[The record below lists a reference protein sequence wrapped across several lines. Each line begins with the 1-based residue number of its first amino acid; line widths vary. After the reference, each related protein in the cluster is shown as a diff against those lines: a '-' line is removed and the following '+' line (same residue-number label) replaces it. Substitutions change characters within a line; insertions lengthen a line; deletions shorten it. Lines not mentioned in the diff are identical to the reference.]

1 MRQDQ
6 GQPAVAL
13 SGVSKQ
19 FGVVQ
24 ALRGVDLVLYPG
36 EIHALVGENGA
47 GKSTLVKMLAGIHQP
62 DQGTLRINGQEIV
75 LHGPLEARER
85 GIAVIHQHPTLFP
98 DLDVAENIYMGRQPR
113 DRLGRI
119 DWRAMYADVGRLL
132 ATLGEEINVR
142 APVRALAVA
151 DQQLVEIAKALSLEA
166 RVLVMDEPTASL
178 SAREV
183 DRLFAIVRR
192 LRDQGVAILFVSHR
206 LDEVYALC
214 DTITVFRDGAHVVTA
229 PTAELSTE
237 ETIRAMVGR
246 RLEALFPKEDATIG
260 EVLLRVRGLTQAG
273 VFRDISFDL
282 RRGEI
287 LGLFGLVGAGRTE
300 VARVLFGADQAD
312 SGTIELEGRPLRV
325 TSPTAALRL
334 GIGYV
339 PEDRHALGLVLEHPI
354 AANVT
359 LPILSRLA
367 NGLLLNRRGERA
379 LATDYATRLQV
390 KASGVDQLVAALSGG
405 NQQKVVIAKWLA
417 TNPEVL
423 ILDEPTRG
431 IDIGAK
437 AEVHRIISHLATEG
451 MGIILISSELPEV
464 LAMADR
470 VVVMHEGRITGEF
483 IRGTADQETVMYAA
497 TGQDELLAVTHGDD

>member
-1 MRQDQ
+1 MHQDQ
-6 GQPAVAL
+6 RQPAIEL
-13 SGVSKQ
+13 TGVSKQ
-19 FGVVQ
+19 FGAVQ
-24 ALRGVDLVLYPG
+24 ALRGVELTLYPG

-47 GKSTLVKMLAGIHQP
+47 GKSTLVKMLAGNHQP
-62 DQGTLRINGQEIV
+62 DQGTLKINGEAVV
-75 LHGPLEARER
+75 LEGPLDARAR

-113 DRLGRI
+113 DRFGRI
-119 DWRAMYADVGRLL
+119 NWREMYAEVGRLL

-142 APVRALAVA
+142 APVRSLAVA
-151 DQQLVEIAKALSLEA
+151 DQQLVEIAKALSLDA
-166 RVLVMDEPTASL
+166 RVLIMDEPTASL

-183 DRLFAIVRR
+183 ERLFAIVRR
-192 LRDQGVAILFVSHR
+192 LRDQGVAVMFVSHR
-206 LDEVYALC
+206 LEEVYDLC
-214 DTITVFRDGAHVVTA
+214 DKITVFRDGAYVLTA
-229 PTAELSTE
+229 PTSELSTE

-246 RLEALFPKEDATIG
+246 RLDTLFPKEDAEIG
-260 EVLLRVRGLTQAG
+260 EVLLRVRGLTRAG

-300 VARVLFGADQAD
+300 IARVLFGADPAD
-312 SGTIELEGRPLRV
+312 SGTIELAGEPV
-325 TSPTAALRL
+325 SITSPSAALRQ
-334 GIGYV
+334 GVAYV

-359 LPILSRLA
+359 LPILARLSRW
-367 NGLLLNRRGERA
+367 GLLDRNREA
-379 LATDYATRLQV
+379 SIATDYATRLQV
-390 KASGVDQLVAALSGG
+390 KASGVDQVVSALSGG

-417 TNPEVL
+417 TDPKVL

-437 AEVHRIISHLATEG
+437 AEVHRIISQLATQG

-464 LAMADR
+464 LAMSDR
-470 VVVMHEGRITGEF
+470 VIVMHEGRITGEF
-483 IRGTADQETVMYAA
+483 TRGAADQETVMYAA
-497 TGQDELLAVTHGDD
+497 TGQDELLVATNGNL

>member
-1 MRQDQ
+1 
-6 GQPAVAL
+6 
-13 SGVSKQ
+13 
-19 FGVVQ
+19 
-24 ALRGVDLVLYPG
+24 
-36 EIHALVGENGA
+36 
-47 GKSTLVKMLAGIHQP
+47 MLAGIHQP
-62 DQGTLRINGQEIV
+62 DQGTLRINGQETV
-75 LHGPLEARER
+75 LDGPLAARER

-119 DWRAMYADVGRLL
+119 DWRGMYAAVDQLL

-151 DQQLVEIAKALSLEA
+151 DQQLVEIAKALSLNA
-166 RVLVMDEPTASL
+166 RVLIMDEPTASL

-260 EVLLRVRGLTQAG
+260 DVLLRVQGLTQAG
-273 VFRDISFDL
+273 VFRDISFEL

-312 SGTIELEGRPLRV
+312 SGTIELDGRPVRI
-325 TSPTAALRL
+325 TSPSAALRL

-354 AANVT
+354 AANVS

-367 NGLLLNRRGERA
+367 DGFLLNRRRERE
-379 LATDYATRLQV
+379 LATDFATRLQV
-390 KASGVDQLVAALSGG
+390 KASSVDQLVAALSGG

-417 TNPEVL
+417 TDPKVL

-437 AEVHRIISHLATEG
+437 AEVHRIISHLAAEG
-451 MGIILISSELPEV
+451 MGILLISSELPEV

-470 VVVMHEGRITGEF
+470 VIVMHEGRVTGEF
-483 IRGTADQETVMYAA
+483 KRGAANQETVMYAA
-497 TGQDELLAVTHGDD
+497 TGQDELLMATNGDN

>member
-1 MRQDQ
+1 MRQDRA
-6 GQPAVAL
+6 QPAVEL

-19 FGVVQ
+19 FGPVQ

-62 DQGTLRINGQEIV
+62 DQGMLRINGEETV
-75 LHGPLEARER
+75 LDGPLAARER

-113 DRLGRI
+113 DRIGRI
-119 DWRAMYADVGRLL
+119 DWRAMYAEVSRLL

-151 DQQLVEIAKALSLEA
+151 DQQLVEIAKALSLNA
-166 RVLVMDEPTASL
+166 RVLIMDEPTASL

-214 DTITVFRDGAHVVTA
+214 DTITVFRDGAFVVTA

-246 RLEALFPKEDATIG
+246 RLEALFPKEDAAIG
-260 EVLLRVRGLTQAG
+260 KVLLRVRGLTLAG
-273 VFRDISFDL
+273 VFRDIGFEL

-312 SGTIELEGRPLRV
+312 TGTIELDGQPLRI
-325 TSPTAALRL
+325 TSPSAALRQ
-334 GIGYV
+334 GIAYV

-359 LPILSRLA
+359 LPILARLSRWS
-367 NGLLLNRRGERA
+367 LLNRSREQA
-379 LATDYATRLQV
+379 IATDYAQQLQV
-390 KASGVDQLVAALSGG
+390 KASGVNQVVAALSGG

-417 TNPEVL
+417 TSPKVL

-437 AEVHRIISHLATEG
+437 AEVHRIISHLAAAG

-470 VVVMHEGRITGEF
+470 VLVMHEGRLTGEF
-483 IRGTADQETVMYAA
+483 NRGAADQETVMYAA
-497 TGQDELLAVTHGDD
+497 TGQDEVSVATNGRS